1 MKSMQSIKRSIVV
14 LGSVGMLAGCVTEG
28 RDFRSDTAWIK
39 EKKTTQNDV
48 QMVLKEPYA
57 VGNSG
62 GQPTWT
68 YGYYRYRLIGA
79 SHQKELK
86 FYWNP
91 DGTVNSYSFTSNF
104 EGDTGSIGGKTPAP
118 SY

>member
-1 MKSMQSIKRSIVV
+1 MSMKHLV
-14 LGSVGMLAGCVTEG
+14 LVAGALGVMAGCVTEG
-28 RDFRSDTAWIK
+28 RDFRSDTSWIK
-39 EKKTTQNDV
+39 EKKTTQGDV
-48 QMVLKEPYA
+48 QMVLREPYA
-57 VGNSG
+57 VGNSS

-68 YGYYRYRLIGA
+68 YGYYRYRLVGA

-91 DGTVNSYSFTSNF
+91 DGTVNSYSFSSNF
-104 EGDTGSIGGKTPAP
+104 EGDTASTASKAHEP